1 MASIA
6 VLGTASGVG
15 KSTLV
20 AAFCRLLRRRGLRV
34 APFKALNFSLNS
46 AVTPDGLEIGRAQAL
61 QAQAAGLDPRV
72 EMNPVL
78 LKPGRRRHAIVLGRP
93 SAKRDLWPDIRRA
106 WRALDREFEA
116 VVIEGA
122 GSAAE
127 PNLLRRDLANHRIA
141 REAKAPTIL
150 VGDIEQGGVFA
161 ALLGTFEI
169 LPPDL
174 RPRAFIINRYRGRAR
189 DLAPALRWLERR
201 TRRPVI
207 GVVPWLD
214 LDLDE
219 EDAPRRSPERGRRL
233 RVVVVRLPHLSN
245 STDFEPL
252 QREPDVDLVYA
263 ERPTEG
269 DVLIFP
275 GTRETLAD
283 LAFVRARGFDRALD
297 AAPEVVGICGGLQM
311 LGRRIVDGV
320 EAKGDVEGLGLFDAV
335 TRFARAKRTLRVR
348 GVQEGTG
355 EVVEGYEI
363 RHGRT
368 RFGAGRRPFARL
380 ESGDDGITTS
390 RGWGTYVHGVFDRPG
405 FRRAF
410 LNRLRARRGWGPLR
424 PRGWSREA
432 ELDRLADAVGK
443 AVDMKFVED
452 LVLERRGSSE
462 TKGRTS

>member
-1 MASIA
+1 MASL
-6 VLGTASGVG
+6 VVHGTASGVG

-20 AAFCRLLRRRGLRV
+20 AAFCRLLHRRGRRV
-34 APFKALNFSLNS
+34 APFKAVNISLNS

-61 QAQAAGLDPRV
+61 QAQAAGLDPRA

-93 SAKRDLWPDIRRA
+93 SAKRDVWPDIRRA
-106 WRALDREFEA
+106 WRALDRDFEA
-116 VVIEGA
+116 VLIEGC
-122 GSAAE
+122 GSPAE
-127 PNLLRRDLANHRIA
+127 PNLLRRDLANLRIA
-141 REAKAPTIL
+141 REAKAPCIL
-150 VGDIEQGGVFA
+150 VGDIEYGGVFA
-161 ALLGTFEI
+161 SLLGTFEI

-174 RPRAFIINRYRGRAR
+174 RPRAFVINRYRGRAR
-189 DLAPALRWLERR
+189 DLAPAVRWLERR

-214 LDLDE
+214 LSLDE
-219 EDAPRRSPERGRRL
+219 EDAPRRSEARGDRL
-233 RVVVVRLPHLSN
+233 RIAVVRLPHLSN

-263 ERPTEG
+263 ERPVAC
-269 DVLIFP
+269 DALIFP

-283 LAFVRARGFDRALD
+283 LAFVRARGFDRAMGD
-297 AAPEVVGICGGLQM
+297 APEVVGICGGLQM

-320 EAKGDVEGLGLFDAV
+320 EGRGDVDGLGLFDAV
-335 TRFARAKRTLRVR
+335 TRFSRAKRTVRVR
-348 GVQEGTG
+348 GLQMGTG
-355 EVVEGYEI
+355 EAIEGYEI

-380 ESGDDGITTS
+380 ESGLDGVVTA

-410 LNRLRARRGWGPLR
+410 LNRLRARRGWEARR

-452 LVLERRGSSE
+452 LVLERRGFLES
-462 TKGRTS
+462 KGRTS